1 MRILA
6 LLVLLL
12 EIISLIILIKESYYD
27 CKNNRHT
34 LKKNITSVVYYLRRT
49 QYYLTRWKQNK

>member
-12 EIISLIILIKESYYD
+12 EIISLIILIKELYHD
-27 CKNNRHT
+27 CKNNRHA
-34 LKKNITSVVYYLRRT
+34 LKKNVTNVSYYLRRT
-49 QYYLTRWKQNK
+49 QHYLSKWKQNK